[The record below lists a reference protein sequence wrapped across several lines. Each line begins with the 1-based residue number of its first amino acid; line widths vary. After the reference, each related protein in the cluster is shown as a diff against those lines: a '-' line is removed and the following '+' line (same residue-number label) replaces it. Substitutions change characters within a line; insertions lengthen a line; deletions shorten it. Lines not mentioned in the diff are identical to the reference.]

1 MKAFLIG
8 VALGA
13 VLVVLAPLIVQ
24 QMSGLGTV
32 ATPSPRAAALPSRSA
47 TSSGVAAQ
55 IAAVDRALVQA
66 SQTRKAV
73 PVTLTFTERDLT
85 LSAAAYFPQTM
96 SGVTLTDPVVHL
108 RAGQIT
114 LDMTA
119 TAAFL
124 RGTATVV
131 AVVGVIN
138 GRPSTTIVS
147 ATIGGAQLPSSV
159 TADIKTQLDQA
170 LSVGLPAKFQVT
182 TIAVGDGTLTV
193 AGVANP

>member
-1 MKAFLIG
+1 MKTFLIG

-13 VLVVLAPLIVQ
+13 VLVVAAVTVQ
-24 QMSGLGTV
+24 QMSGPDTV
-32 ATPSPRAAALPSRSA
+32 AAPSPTATALPSKSVSA
-47 TSSGVAAQ
+47 SGVAAQ
-55 IAAVDRALVQA
+55 ISAIDRALAQA

-73 PVTLTFTERDLT
+73 GVMLTFTERDLT
-85 LSAAAYFPQTM
+85 SSAAAYFPQTM
-96 SGVTLTDPVVHL
+96 SGVTLTDPIVHL

-131 AVVGVIN
+131 ATVGVVN

-159 TADIKTQLDQA
+159 TADIRTQLDQA

-182 TIAVGDGTLTV
+182 TIAVAEGTLTV